1 MFIAL
6 DYDRTFTEDPDLWAT
21 FAAMAQARGHTVKIV
36 TMRRPDEMITDAPV
50 EVIYTSR
57 RAKARVIKA
66 DVWIDDSPHW
76 IFQDSI

>member
-6 DYDRTFTEDPDLWAT
+6 DYDRTFTEDPDMWTA
-21 FAAMAQARGHTVKIV
+21 FAAMAQARGHIVKIV
-36 TMRRPDEMITDAPV
+36 TMRRPDETITDAPV

-57 RAKARVIKA
+57 QAKAHVVKA
-66 DVWIDDSPHW
+66 DVWIDDSPQW